1 MERGMTTR
9 DEAQTV
15 QLGVRMK
22 EPLRAALEDAAKR
35 HGISMNQEAVRRL
48 ERSFDPS
55 VLGPVGVTMDL
66 YGIIISLYR
75 QFMLNAAKRLEE
87 AGQRTDDLVSVEQFD
102 RLQAALESTKQVV
115 DAAISREQRP

>member
-55 VLGPVGVTMDL
+55 VLSPIGVTMEL
-66 YGIIISLYR
+66 YGIIIALYR
-75 QFMLNAAKRLEE
+75 QFMLNAAERLEE

-102 RLQAALESTKQVV
+102 RLQAALETTKQVV
-115 DAAISREQRP
+115 DAAIAKEQRL